1 MLLARTLATVAQ
13 ADAGKQE
20 EVLSQFM
27 SLIHDVADEK
37 ANICHKMMGEQF
49 SSQIEVLRV
58 SYNCVVLFAI
68 KQTFFCCKQSTTPCS
83 HPLRTTIFTTPLI
96 IVVSSI

>member
-1 MLLARTLATVAQ
+1 MLLVRTLATIAQ

-20 EVLSQFM
+20 EVMTKFM

-49 SSQIEVLRV
+49 ASQIEVLRV
-58 SYNCVVLFAI
+58 SQHFFLLL
-68 KQTFFCCKQSTTPCS
+68 KQ
-83 HPLRTTIFTTPLI
+83 I
-96 IVVSSI
+96 